1 MTHPTNA
8 VIKKAVNHLHTIGVF
23 HPADYY
29 SESPDS
35 VRIAYQWL
43 DAQRTRKT
51 PAQWLHLPLK
61 HIIESWGG
69 RYVSTHDV
77 ITAAYLH
84 PRIKGLYPELNLSR
98 RLVCPDAQRLEGIA
112 EAGIH
117 AETYTRHKKTPYK
130 LFERMG
136 AAA

>member
-1 MTHPTNA
+1 MTHPTDA
-8 VIKKAVNHLHTIGVF
+8 AIKKAVNHLHTIGAF

-51 PAQWLHLPLK
+51 PAQWAYLPLK
-61 HIIESWGG
+61 HVIECWGG

-77 ITAAYLH
+77 ITAAFLH

-98 RLVCPDAQRLEGIA
+98 RLVCPDTQRLEGIA
-112 EAGIH
+112 EAGLH
-117 AETYTRHKKTPYK
+117 AETYTRYKAEPYA
-130 LFERMG
+130 LAEQE